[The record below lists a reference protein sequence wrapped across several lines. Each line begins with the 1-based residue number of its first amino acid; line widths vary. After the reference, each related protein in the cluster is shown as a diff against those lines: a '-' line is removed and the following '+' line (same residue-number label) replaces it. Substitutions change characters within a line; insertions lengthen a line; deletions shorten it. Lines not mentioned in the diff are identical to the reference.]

1 MGKKLIIYLNEFNDK
16 RNKVAYNLFQ
26 GLYPKLENLCNDI
39 NDAEKILI
47 LIFDALRTIFQL
59 LETESKKFN

>member
-1 MGKKLIIYLNEFNDK
+1 MEKKLIIYLNEFNDK
-16 RNKVAYNLFQ
+16 RNKLAYNLFQ
-26 GLYPKLENLCNDI
+26 GLYPKLENLCHDI

>member
-1 MGKKLIIYLNEFNDK
+1 MEKKLIIYLNEFNDK
-16 RNKVAYNLFQ
+16 RNKLAYNLFQ